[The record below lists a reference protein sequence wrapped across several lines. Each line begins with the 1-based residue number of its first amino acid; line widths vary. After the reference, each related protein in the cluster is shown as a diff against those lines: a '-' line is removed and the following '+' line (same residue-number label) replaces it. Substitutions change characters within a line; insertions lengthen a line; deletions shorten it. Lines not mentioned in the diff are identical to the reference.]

1 MSELK
6 AKHVVDV
13 YDEYLSNPYNEA
25 QVYLKSEA
33 DKVIAELEKNLDI
46 YKRGWM
52 ENDKVNANQYAE
64 IAKLKALAKEPFLSN
79 RVCRKCGKEG
89 TLMYTPTAEDNNTFW
104 DLYNNK
110 GIDYVFSIRCAHCGE
125 VAFVTKQTHEYELR
139 KQKYKRCLAIAN
151 GCKDKINYWHIRYTT
166 AAGYDRSYEKWKHR
180 LLIKWRNRWLEIAE
194 KFKPN
199 STAQ

>member
-6 AKHVVDV
+6 AVHAFDV
-13 YDEYLSNPYNEA
+13 YEAYTKTGDDDAA

-139 KQKYKRCLAIAN
+139 KQKYKRCLANAE
-151 GCKDKINYWHIRYTT
+151 
-166 AAGYDRSYEKWKHR
+166 AAMHKR
-180 LLIKWRNRWLEIAE
+180 WRNDEGFDYARSTRHMKTWLELAE